1 MPVHTNKW
9 DQAAALKSVTGSC
22 SSVHTRLSSVY
33 LFILSN
39 SRYFPSKYRR
49 EIKRLNGELEQLLK
63 ESIQRSREIADEGR
77 TPSSACGMGLLGML
91 LAETEKNRNR
101 TKSSNGELGLGYDA
115 ETMIDECKTFFFA
128 GHETSALLL
137 TWAIMLLATNPSWQ
151 DKARAEVASVCG
163 DAPPT
168 ADHLPKLT
176 VVSKAN
182 DSDPAVHASHW
193 PVVTYGFVHASC
205 RW

>member
-1 MPVHTNKW
+1 VPVLTDKCTHAFHQFFFKKIFFYET
-9 DQAAALKSVTGSC
+9 
-22 SSVHTRLSSVY
+22 
-33 LFILSN
+33 N
-39 SRYFPSKYRR
+39 SRYLPSKYRR

-63 ESIQRSREIADEGR
+63 ESIERSREIADEGR

-91 LAETEKNRNR
+91 LAEMEKNKND
-101 TKSSNGELGLGYDA
+101 GELGYDA
-115 ETMIDECKTFFFA
+115 QMMIDECKTFFFA

-151 DKARAEVASVCG
+151 DKARAEVAGVCG
-163 DAPPT
+163 GAPPT

-176 VVSKAN
+176 VVSQAI
-182 DSDPAVHASHW
+182 DYCDPR
-193 PVVTYGFVHASC
+193 VVPFRPHHSSPMPACLPARSC

>member
-1 MPVHTNKW
+1 VF
-9 DQAAALKSVTGSC
+9 
-22 SSVHTRLSSVY
+22 
-33 LFILSN
+33 FITT
-39 SRYFPSKYRR
+39 RYFPSKYRR

-91 LAETEKNRNR
+91 LAEMERKEKKKTRPGDG
-101 TKSSNGELGLGYDA
+101 GELGYD
-115 ETMIDECKTFFFA
+115 TQTIVDECKTFFFA

-168 ADHLPKLT
+168 ADQLPKLT
-176 VVSKAN
+176 VVSSQISLAT
-182 DSDPAVHASHW
+182 DSRRRSVPPPST
-193 PVVTYGFVHASC
+193 PPTTGY
-205 RW
+205 

>member
-1 MPVHTNKW
+1 MAPPVGGHIPFHHFVK
-9 DQAAALKSVTGSC
+9 KI
-22 SSVHTRLSSVY
+22 
-33 LFILSN
+33 LFNHLFSFEKF
-39 SRYFPSKYRR
+39 RYFPSKYRR

-77 TPSSACGMGLLGML
+77 APPSACGMGLLGML
-91 LAETEKNRNR
+91 LAEMEKNKKTN
-101 TKSSNGELGLGYDA
+101 KSGSGGELGYD
-115 ETMIDECKTFFFA
+115 TQTIVDECKTFFFA

-151 DKARAEVASVCG
+151 DKARSEVATVCG
-163 DAPPT
+163 GAPPT

-176 VVSKAN
+176 VVRHQSPSSTNALL
-182 DSDPAVHASHW
+182 PIYVYIHI
-193 PVVTYGFVHASC
+193 YICSC

>member
-1 MPVHTNKW
+1 MGPICQRRHAFSFHNF
-9 DQAAALKSVTGSC
+9 
-22 SSVHTRLSSVY
+22 
-33 LFILSN
+33 FIVFSN
-39 SRYFPSKYRR
+39 HATFFTKKFRYFPSKYRR

-77 TPSSACGMGLLGML
+77 APSSACGGRGLLGML
-91 LAETEKNRNR
+91 LAEMEKKKTR
-101 TKSSNGELGLGYDA
+101 SGGGELGYD
-115 ETMIDECKTFFFA
+115 TQTIVDECKTFFFA

-176 VVSKAN
+176 VVSH
-182 DSDPAVHASHW
+182 SFPAGGEHPAAR
-193 PVVTYGFVHASC
+193 PRRPPAAGY
-205 RW
+205 